1 MTDTELDSSVA
12 ALRAL
17 LVKDIDTA
25 GRLRGELD
33 SDGRRAYAVLLGT
46 AFSRAVNRRFRG
58 HHTNADIIEFV
69 AEARARYP
77 RTGEMVGAEDAE
89 RVIRAALGEN
99 HLIDTLDWRSIGA
112 AQTAVLFALVHEDND
127 GLEEVDALLAGAA
140 ADAAAYLRRRAGR

>member
-1 MTDTELDSSVA
+1 
-12 ALRAL
+12 
-17 LVKDIDTA
+17 
-25 GRLRGELD
+25 
-33 SDGRRAYAVLLGT
+33 
-46 AFSRAVNRRFRG
+46 
-58 HHTNADIIEFV
+58 
-69 AEARARYP
+69 
-77 RTGEMVGAEDAE
+77 MVGAEDAE